1 MKQRPPT
8 AGPHRTDGRGGRRIE
23 LSRAARAQVLVHRT
37 KALCPD
43 CGEGIA
49 MNRAALAQR
58 FTCPHCGVD
67 LELISEDPL
76 ELDWAYDWSWD
87 EDQDLYDAE
96 DD

>member
-1 MKQRPPT
+1 
-8 AGPHRTDGRGGRRIE
+8 
-23 LSRAARAQVLVHRT
+23 
-37 KALCPD
+37 
-43 CGEGIA
+43 